1 MGDSTQLTNLQNL
14 GSNLNSAYSALQQGN
29 TSNYLTTNSQ
39 SIINIVNAIK
49 QNQTELQTI
58 QNQLNTDYNVNQEIL
73 VKQDQLLRMQN
84 DDLMAQL
91 RELEIIQSN
100 ISNKDKIIEQ
110 TNLNISNNNSK
121 ITILIISIIL
131 AIIVL
136 LGAFLY
142 GSGKLDHNKFVIL
155 LIVISVLYLFLYI
168 YANNVFY
175 LKDAINSIFNRQ
187 NLNIIA
193 TTAERLAQNTVND
206 INSDL
211 NQLEQNWIDNNCSCP
226 PLAPTPE
233 EEAPPPV
240 YNNATSASANEI
252 PGYFYNDGTAP
263 PQLLV
268 PTPNP
273 VALNL
278 NDMIDWVD
286 YSANGSTQY
295 NPTTNQTTY
304 TDQNFYNYNNNT
316 DPVIAMQKIISDY
329 NSVAGGGSLVDSETY
344 SANF

>member
-1 MGDSTQLTNLQNL
+1 MGDKQEVINLQNL
-14 GSNLNSAYSALQQGN
+14 GSKLNSSYSTLQQGN
-29 TSNYLTTNSQ
+29 MNNYLSTNSQ

-58 QNQLNTDYNVNQEIL
+58 QNQLSTDYNVNQEIL
-73 VKQDQLLRMQN
+73 VKQEQLLRMQN
-84 DDLMAQL
+84 NDLMAQL

-121 ITILIISIIL
+121 ITILIISVVL

-136 LGAFLY
+136 LAAFLY
-142 GSGKLDHNKFVIL
+142 GSGKLDHQKFVMI
-155 LIVISVLYLFLYI
+155 LIVISVFYLLLYM
-168 YANNVFY
+168 YANNILY
-175 LKDAINSIFNRQ
+175 LQSAINSIFNRQ

-206 INSDL
+206 INNDF
-211 NQLEQNWIDNNCSCP
+211 NELEQNWIDNNCSCP
-226 PLAPTPE
+226 PAPTTE

-240 YNNATSASANEI
+240 YNNATSATANEV

-278 NDMIDWVD
+278 NDMIEWVD

-295 NPTTNQTTY
+295 NPMTNQTTY
-304 TDQNFYNYNNNT
+304 TDQNFYNYNNDT
-316 DPVIAMQKIISDY
+316 DPVIAMQKILSDY
-329 NSVAGGGSLVDSETY
+329 NSVAGGSSLVDSETY